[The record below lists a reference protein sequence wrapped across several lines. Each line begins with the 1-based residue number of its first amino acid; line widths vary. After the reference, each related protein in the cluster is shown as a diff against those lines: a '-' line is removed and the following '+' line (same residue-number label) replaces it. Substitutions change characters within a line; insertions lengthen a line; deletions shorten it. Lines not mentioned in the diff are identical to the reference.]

1 VMGTEKEAFSISLF
15 QCMIKIFDIFRR
27 KQHVIPVTEP
37 IANFNG
43 ARVERGRSY
52 VVKEIRSDSAFHIF
66 VSIIRSACAEC
77 RHPETFPCESIG
89 CEICTLS
96 CSCKKCIYSRAQGVC
111 FTTRSPVE
119 IREKY
124 LIQTTPI
131 FWISKHGPGSV
142 NPADLEIMAGR
153 INDFFR
159 LSNNPVVM
167 LDGIE
172 YLVITNGFIPVLKFL
187 HDIREMVI
195 LKKAI
200 FILPLCPATLD
211 DRENALIEKLCDEI
225 DSKTF

>member
-1 VMGTEKEAFSISLF
+1 MEKEAYSILLF
-15 QCMIKIFDIFRR
+15 QCMIKILDIFRR
-27 KQHVIPVTEP
+27 KQNVIPVTEP
-37 IANFNG
+37 IANFDG
-43 ARVERGRSY
+43 VRLIRGRCY
-52 VVKEIRSDSAFHIF
+52 VVKETRSDSAYHIF

-77 RHPETFPCESIG
+77 SHSETFPCESIG

-96 CSCKKCIYSRAQGVC
+96 CPCKKCIYSRAQGVC
-111 FTTRSPVE
+111 FTTRSPAE

-131 FWISKHGPGSV
+131 FWISQHGPESI

-159 LSNNPVVM
+159 RSKNPVVL
-167 LDGIE
+167 LDSIE

-187 HDIREMVI
+187 HDIREMV
-195 LKKAI
+195 LLNKAI

-211 DRENALIEKLCDEI
+211 GRENALIQKLCDDI
-225 DSKTF
+225 YPKS

>member
-1 VMGTEKEAFSISLF
+1 
-15 QCMIKIFDIFRR
+15 MIKILDIFR
-27 KQHVIPVTEP
+27 KKPQVIPSTEP
-37 IANFNG
+37 IANFEG
-43 ARVERGRSY
+43 VKLERGKSY
-52 VVKEIRSDSAFHIF
+52 VVKETRSDSAYHIF

-77 RHPETFPCESIG
+77 SHLETFPCESIG
-89 CEICTLS
+89 CELCTLS

-131 FWISKHGPGSV
+131 FWISKHGPESV

-153 INDFFR
+153 INDFFKR
-159 LSNNPVVM
+159 SKNPVVM

-200 FILPLCPATLD
+200 FILPLCPATFD
-211 DRENALIEKLCDEI
+211 DRENALIQKICDDI
-225 DSKTF
+225 DSKTVSL

>member
-1 VMGTEKEAFSISLF
+1 M
-15 QCMIKIFDIFRR
+15 
-27 KQHVIPVTEP
+27 IPVTEP
-37 IANFNG
+37 IAKFDG
-43 ARVERGRSY
+43 VKLERGKSY
-52 VVKEIRSDSAFHIF
+52 VVKETRSDSAYHIF

-77 RHPETFPCESIG
+77 GHPETFPCESIG
-89 CEICTLS
+89 CEICTMS

-111 FTTRSPVE
+111 FTTRSPIE

-131 FWISKHGPGSV
+131 FWISKHGNEAV

-153 INDFFR
+153 INDFFKR
-159 LSNNPVVM
+159 SKNPVVM

-172 YLVITNGFIPVLKFL
+172 YLVITNGFIQVLKFL

-211 DRENALIEKLCDEI
+211 DRENAFIQKLCDDI
-225 DSKTF
+225 NQNNF